1 MPFINDPNA
10 PGGRRWVAADNGVE
24 SLQTQPVLNW
34 NGVETPVAPTAPATS
49 MTGPLVGEATGA
61 PGYTPI
67 PRVPLRQ
74 TPMIP
79 GTGDRSTRGE
89 EFAANVLN
97 WGNVPFSYDW
107 NHNFSA
113 NAGNI
118 GLDIENWLN
127 EPSAQAA
134 AAQAATT
141 SPEAPATPLN
151 LDGFLS
157 EDQAYIDQ
165 LQSLYSTMGEGSP
178 ITAPQLPSPSAE
190 MFTPDPGNQVALDHA
205 TQRQGQVDELLAEL
219 RGGREE
225 EVNRRTSKWATFGR
239 WLGEVSAVDDLSQ
252 GGRLMTQVLA
262 ENDDMRRDLRNETL
276 QLIQMGWSAE
286 DAVVQA
292 QAQLLSGQAESQR
305 ALATAQF
312 GRDTSQTGLDF
323 QASVAEG
330 ERTSRGAEQRLNAG
344 VAIAQATRD
353 AQRESRQ
360 REDAVLGILSENPQY
375 SNQAFSAM
383 AENLTSDPGTQGAI
397 VSTSQERQLNSALMN
412 YVGQYAGSDNRQALQ
427 FLQQWDRRLTKNDL
441 ESMTPQQLMMRLT
454 ASPMARA
461 AFAANRDYLLRS
473 QQFGAMAP
481 AQ

>member
-1 MPFINDPNA
+1 MTRRINQTTGQEEEQGADGQWYP
-10 PGGRRWVAADNGVE
+10 AATP
-24 SLQTQPVLNW
+24 S
-34 NGVETPVAPTAPATS
+34 ETANRVAPLATPAAVNTSLPPAAPPPAP
-49 MTGPLVGEATGA
+49 TGPGSRGIIDDIAANTWDAYSFVGIRPSSWFPGA
-61 PGYTPI
+61 PDAPNPGSHVGASAGAFGSTLTP
-67 PRVPLRQ
+67 
-74 TPMIP
+74 
-79 GTGDRSTRGE
+79 
-89 EFAANVLN
+89 
-97 WGNVPFSYDW
+97 
-107 NHNFSA
+107 
-113 NAGNI
+113 
-118 GLDIENWLN
+118 
-127 EPSAQAA
+127 
-134 AAQAATT
+134 
-141 SPEAPATPLN
+141 PAPLN

-165 LQSLYSTMGEGSP
+165 LQELYAGIGEGSA

-190 MFTPDPGNQVALDHA
+190 MFTPDPGNQVVADHA
-205 TQRQGQVDELLAEL
+205 TRRQSQVDELLAEL

-330 ERTSRGAEQRLNAG
+330 ERTSRGAGQRLNAG

-375 SNQAFSAM
+375 SNQAFGAM
-383 AENLTSDPGTQGAI
+383 AENLTTDPGTQGAI

-412 YVGQYAGSDNRQALQ
+412 YVGQYAGTDNQQALR
-427 FLQQWDRRLTKNDL
+427 FLRNWDSRLTVNDL
-441 ESMTPQQLMMRLT
+441 ENMTPQQLMMRLT
-454 ASPMARA
+454 SNPSTARA